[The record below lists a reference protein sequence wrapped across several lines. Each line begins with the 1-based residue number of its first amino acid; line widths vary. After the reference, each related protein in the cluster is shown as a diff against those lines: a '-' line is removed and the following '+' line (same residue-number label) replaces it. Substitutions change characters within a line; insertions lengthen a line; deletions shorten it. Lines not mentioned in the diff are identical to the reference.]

1 MRICYRM
8 DYALFPF
15 SASDARNC
23 VEESAMQSGAHFPLF
38 LILPF
43 FLFLAVAYEDV
54 VVVTRYEAYHRTLII
69 G

>member
-15 SASDARNC
+15 SASYARNC

-38 LILPF
+38 LIFPF

-54 VVVTRYEAYHRTLII
+54 VVVTRYEAYNKTLII